1 MTRTLDDTTLPITHR
16 EPTKSWGLSSLSS
29 LNSQICAQEQTRRR
43 RMRSRGRQAGTR
55 EEGLLA
61 LIALLA
67 HFYLKLRKAPANR
80 RLCEADGTQ
89 GRDTLS
95 THLSR
100 PTAQPHR
107 SSALPAWLAIAVA
120 TLTVPVVNFHMC
132 MQSEHPAS

>member
-1 MTRTLDDTTLPITHR
+1 
-16 EPTKSWGLSSLSS
+16 
-29 LNSQICAQEQTRRR
+29 
-43 RMRSRGRQAGTR
+43 MRSRGRQAGTR

-132 MQSEHPAS
+132 MQSKHPAS